1 MKKKVTTGINIDKS
15 IQDMTGKL
23 CDIIMD
29 TKDINAKIDLLN
41 YIRMMLHT
49 VSPLRHHPVDFV
61 AWERNEQVEKNDY
74 NPNSVA
80 PPEMRLLITSIEE
93 DGYTMP
99 VVTSPEDGLF
109 RIVDGFHRRQSEE
122 RSAKISESTYG
133 RLPVTFI
140 REAQRGLNNRMAA
153 TVRHNRARG
162 VHDIDRMSSIV
173 RELISMGK
181 SSNWISKH
189 VGMDMDEILR
199 LKQLT
204 GIADLFADKDFSFG
218 KEEQIE

>member
-1 MKKKVTTGINIDKS
+1 MINDPNIDKS
-15 IQDMTGKL
+15 IRDAVQDL
-23 CDIIMD
+23 CDIIEN
-29 TKDINAKIDLLN
+29 TKDINTKIDLLN
-41 YIRMMLHT
+41 YIRMMLHD
-49 VSPLRHHPVDFV
+49 VSPLRHHPVDFI
-61 AWERNEQVEKNDY
+61 AWERNSHVEKNDY

-99 VVTSPEDGLF
+99 IVTSPENSLF

-122 RSAKISESTYG
+122 QSAKISASTFG
-133 RLPVTFI
+133 RLPVSFI
-140 REAQRGLNNRMAA
+140 RESQRGLNNRMAA

-162 VHDIDRMSSIV
+162 AHDIDRMAGIV

-218 KEEQIE
+218 KE

>member
-1 MKKKVTTGINIDKS
+1 MINDPNIDKS
-15 IQDMTGKL
+15 IRDAVRDL
-23 CDIIMD
+23 CDIIEN
-29 TKDINAKIDLLN
+29 TKDINTKIDLLN
-41 YIRMMLHT
+41 YIRMMLHD
-49 VSPLRHHPVDFV
+49 VSPLRHHPVDFI
-61 AWERNEQVEKNDY
+61 AWERNSHVEKNDY

-99 VVTSPEDGLF
+99 IVTSPENGLF

-122 RSAKISESTYG
+122 QSAKISASTFG
-133 RLPVTFI
+133 RLPVSFI
-140 REAQRGLNNRMAA
+140 RESQRGLNNRMAA

-162 VHDIDRMSSIV
+162 AHDIDRMAGIV

-218 KEEQIE
+218 KE